1 MRPQIIAWVMWL
13 IAGPA
18 FVFSVSLAQSENT
31 ATVEG
36 DIEYGRYL
44 SSECVTCHQ
53 ASGADEGIPSIT
65 GWKQDVFITVLE
77 AYQKRE
83 LPNPVMRNIAANLD
97 GEQMKALAAF
107 FATLPL
113 PE

>member
-1 MRPQIIAWVMWL
+1 MKLRNIAWLMLV
-13 IAGPA
+13 AGA
-18 FVFSVSLAQSENT
+18 GSQNT
-31 ATVEG
+31 ATAEG

-65 GWKQDVFITVLE
+65 GWKQEAFITVLE

-97 GEQMKALAAF
+97 REQMKALAAF